1 MTLHKLKICFGCK
14 KSKYIWKRD
23 LGKGYCKQC
32 WNIHRQKKSDV
43 KFNKKMKVFANQKI
57 FVPKKRI
64 YPKSQKRIIAD
75 KKYSKLRLKL
85 LDEHP
90 HCQAQIP
97 GVCSGLST
105 QCHHKAGR
113 IGSLYTDYSKFLA
126 VCHNCHNWIEIH
138 VIEAKELG
146 FSLNRL

>member
-1 MTLHKLKICFGCK
+1 MTFHKLKICFSCK
-14 KSKYIWKRD
+14 KLKYIWKSV
-23 LGKGYCKQC
+23 GKNKFCKIC
-32 WNIHRQKKSDV
+32 WSKQSPITKNKS
-43 KFNKKMKVFANQKI
+43 K
-57 FVPKKRI
+57 PKRI
-64 YPKSQKRIIAD
+64 SPRSEKRIIAD

-85 LDEHP
+85 LDKYP
-90 HCQAQIP
+90 NCQAQIS

-113 IGSLYTDYSKFLA
+113 VGKLYTDYSKFLA